1 MDYPSKW
8 LDFPN
13 QKEIRRLRRDINN
26 TTLLKLQI
34 LASVIVAIVTL
45 FLTNVVKDT
54 PIHLQIIL
62 CVALCLL
69 TALIFVAPAIIKKIK
84 SSRMGNVLI
93 KGKDA
98 VGIFDDEI
106 TYNVLTACEY
116 CRFLTDKSEN
126 ELNNHLQVFYRLE
139 IAYYLSSSIEMLS
152 TFGASINSIIG
163 ECSLHNR
170 ISKERMNNIIC
181 LIESLLKRDEVE
193 ISEKLKEQFHD
204 FKIMVLSK

>member
-34 LASVIVAIVTL
+34 LASVIVAIITL

-62 CVALCLL
+62 CVSLCLL
-69 TALIFVAPAIIKKIK
+69 AALIFVAPAIFKRIK

-116 CRFLTDKSEN
+116 CKFLTGESEN
-126 ELNNHLQVFYRLE
+126 ELDNHLQAFYRLE

-152 TFGASINSIIG
+152 TFSASINSIIG
-163 ECSLHNR
+163 ASSLCNK
-170 ISKERMNNIIC
+170 ISKERMINIIC
-181 LIESLLKRDEVE
+181 LIESLIKRDEVE
-193 ISEKLKEQFHD
+193 ISENLREQFYD
-204 FKIMVLSK
+204 FKRIVQS

>member
-69 TALIFVAPAIIKKIK
+69 ASLIFLAPAIIKRIK

-116 CRFLTDKSEN
+116 CKFLTDESEN
-126 ELNNHLQVFYRLE
+126 ELDKHLQTFYRLE

-152 TFGASINSIIG
+152 MFSASINSIIG
-163 ECSLHNR
+163 ESNSR
-170 ISKERMNNIIC
+170 NKISKERMNNIIC
-181 LIESLLKRDEVE
+181 LIESLLNRKELD
-193 ISEKLKEQFHD
+193 ISEDLKERFRD
-204 FKIMVLSK
+204 FKSVVQS